1 MTENTRQNILNKYFE
16 VRSES
21 LGSEDQG
28 KIQRH
33 TNNVVKWNYKP
44 WFHEDYSSLL
54 EIGCYMG
61 YTLKAIQEL
70 DLFQAVEALEISE
83 SAARLAIN
91 NTGLNSIYCEDAF
104 SFLPRNRDKY
114 DVIIMKAVLE
124 HIPKDQTGRLL
135 ESMYNSLRKGG
146 VALISVP
153 NMDWIGA
160 SHERYMDF
168 THETGY
174 TLESLQNVVGM
185 YFDAVEVKT
194 MKYDFVVNL
203 ASFIRIKLF
212 QPVVKILVK
221 AVLRTI
227 GQGVYRK
234 SIFERS
240 ILAIGRKN

>member
-28 KIQRH
+28 KTQRH

-44 WFHEDYSSLL
+44 WFKKDYSSLL
-54 EIGCYMG
+54 EIGCYLG

-70 DLFQAVEALEISE
+70 DLFQVIEALEISE
-83 SAARLAIN
+83 SATRLAIN
-91 NTGLNSIYCEDAF
+91 NTGLNSIYGEDAF
-104 SFLPRNRDKY
+104 NFLPMNQDKY

-124 HIPKDQTGRLL
+124 HIPKDQTGKLL
-135 ESMYNSLRKGG
+135 ESIYNSLRKGG

-160 SHERYMDF
+160 GHERYMDF
-168 THETGY
+168 THETGF
-174 TLESLQNVVGM
+174 TLESLQNVVGI
-185 YFDAVEVKT
+185 YFDGVEVKT

-203 ASFIRIKLF
+203 TSFIRIKLF
-212 QPVVKILVK
+212 QPVVKMIIK
-221 AVLRTI
+221 AVLKTL

-240 ILAIGRKN
+240 ILAIGKKD